1 MSSTNLASTSTVL
14 QRDSSNLG
22 PPEISRDE
30 IDIFDPLGEGMFG
43 AVYRGRCR
51 GKDVAVKVLHRQEL
65 DEECIK
71 AFRREVEII
80 R

>member
-1 MSSTNLASTSTVL
+1 MSAPLL

-30 IDIFDPLGEGMFG
+30 IEIFESLGEGMFG
-43 AVYRGRCR
+43 AVYRGKCR

-65 DEECIK
+65 DEECIT